1 MDQVTGL
8 TETKTRRAAAPVFW
22 AILLRFRAFIALIAI
37 MVLFACLSPS
47 FLTSSNIVTVLV
59 QSSINGLLAI
69 GMTFVIVSGGIDLSV
84 GSIVGLSG
92 MIVGALIDSGIPVP
106 FLGVVVYLHAWAVVA
121 VGIGAGALIGA
132 VNGLVITRLKVAP
145 FIATLGMLYVARGV
159 ALLSNNGSTFPFLD
173 GQKGLGNGGF
183 PWLGSGIALGVPLP
197 IWLLVLVGLAGG
209 FVANRTVFG
218 RHVYAVGGN
227 ERAAALSGARVKST
241 RLKVYMISGALSA
254 LAGIVVAAQLDAAE
268 PAAGTGYELNAI
280 AAAVLGGTS
289 LMGGKGTIS
298 GSVVGALV
306 IAVLVDG
313 LVLRGVSDFWQMII
327 TGVVIVIAVAIDQ
340 VQFNPGAIARRGPPG
355 GDKKKTA

>member
-1 MDQVTGL
+1 MSAA
-8 TETKTRRAAAPVFW
+8 EARSSRAFAPLMASF
-22 AILLRFRAFIALIAI
+22 LLRFRAFIALIVI
-37 MVLFACLSPS
+37 MALFTFLSPS

-84 GSIVGLSG
+84 GSIAGLAG
-92 MIVGALIDSGIPVP
+92 MIVGALIDAGIPLP
-106 FLGVVVYLHAWAVVA
+106 FLGVIVYPHAWAVILL
-121 VGIGAGALIGA
+121 GIGAGALIGA
-132 VNGLVITRLKVAP
+132 VNGWVITRLKVAP

-173 GQKGLGNGGF
+173 GKADLGNGGF
-183 PWLGSGIALGVPLP
+183 PWLGGGLALGIPVP
-197 IWLLVLVGLAGG
+197 IWLLALVGLAGG
-209 FVANRTVFG
+209 FIANRTVFG

-227 ERAAALSGARVKST
+227 ERAAALSGARVAAT
-241 RLKVYMISGALSA
+241 RLYVYVISGALAA

-298 GSVVGALV
+298 GSIVGALV

-313 LVLRGVSDFWQMII
+313 LVLLGVSDFWQMII
-327 TGVVIVIAVAIDQ
+327 TGFVIVIAVAIDQ
-340 VQFNPGAIARRGPPG
+340 VQFDPSRMAWFRRSRGN
-355 GDKKKTA
+355 KRKAS